1 MTVDD
6 EETTHALMAQGI
18 DDVAKNGILRLVM
31 VVDAEGQVALT
42 GVLRTH
48 HDRWQHHAA
57 HTIFLQCTFG
67 SIDGNGMREDA
78 VGHVRQVEVMGLGGS
93 PREDGYVVLVLARH
107 TIGGNG

>member
-1 MTVDD
+1 MTVND
-6 EETTHALMAQGI
+6 EQSAHALMAQGI

-48 HDRWQHHAA
+48 HDGWQHHAA
-57 HTIFLQCTFG
+57 HTIAVEGALG

-93 PREDGYVVLVLARH
+93 PGKDGYVVLVLACH
-107 TIGGNG
+107 TVG

>member
-1 MTVDD
+1 
-6 EETTHALMAQGI
+6 MAQGI

-48 HDRWQHHAA
+48 HDGGQHHAA
-57 HTIFLQCTFG
+57 HAIFLQCTFG
-67 SIDGNGMREDA
+67 SIDGNGMRENA

-93 PREDGYVVLVLARH
+93 PGKDGYVVLVLARH
-107 TIGGNG
+107 TIGGNR

>member
-1 MTVDD
+1 MTVND
-6 EETTHALMAQGI
+6 EQTAHALMAQRF

-48 HDRWQHHAA
+48 HDGWQHHAA
-57 HTIFLQCTFG
+57 NAVFVQCTFG

-93 PREDGYVVLVLARH
+93 PREDGYVVLVLACH